1 MAALSLVGCAAAL
14 EANRRS
20 PGTLTN
26 GSFQPGRPA
35 ATQVGPDASR
45 TCPRSTSLEL
55 VSQDL
60 SAKAKSAGTPA
71 PQADGR
77 LCATAETLLG
87 WQEPGNPPQSVVRF
101 LAGYF
106 GLESP
111 NPLVSVATFETEDA
125 RQIADRL
132 GETLASA
139 SSGKIPLRF
148 GIATNRVKKGVTKT
162 VLVMQEAPLEL
173 DPVPRKLSAGT
184 KAQVSGKLVPP
195 FGSPRVSVSDAEGH
209 LTASKPGSGEDFK
222 AEIACG
228 NKPGRIGVEIRGAQD
243 GAERI
248 LASFPVACGTDLPTS
263 VEVAKAPSGT
273 GDVASNERALLD
285 QVNAERKA
293 AGLPLLEWDDAVGK
307 VARSLA
313 EQYREST
320 AQGAPLKADVNGM
333 LREAGV
339 STAVVLVNPAEATS
353 PAEAQASFNASPT
366 NRANLLN
373 REITHS
379 GVGIATGKDKQGR
392 VLSYVIEMFVK
403 ETGKLDAAESLKK
416 LRAAIAQKRAAAGAS
431 ALSSDATL
439 DKAAQR
445 FATALAAAG
454 GKLDKATDDKIIK
467 PLYRSY
473 STLNVLAGAK
483 AEVLEFA
490 DEQGVRG
497 PGKVIG
503 VGLAQGASES
513 LGKDAVYGV
522 ILIGVR
528 SAKQGPK

>member
-1 MAALSLVGCAAAL
+1 MAALSIVGCAAAL

-20 PGTLTN
+20 PGTLTD
-26 GSFQPGRPA
+26 GGFQPGRPA

-45 TCPRSTSLEL
+45 TCPRNPSLEL

-71 PQADGR
+71 PQVDGR

-111 NPLVSVATFETEDA
+111 NPRVNIATFETEDA

-132 GETLASA
+132 GDALASA
-139 SSGKIPLRF
+139 SSGKVPLRF
-148 GIATNRVKKGVTKT
+148 GMVTLRVKKGVTKT
-162 VLVMQEAPLEL
+162 VLVTQEAPVEL
-173 DPVPRKLSAGT
+173 DPVPRKLTPGS

-195 FGSPRVSVSDAEGH
+195 FGSPRVSVSDAAGH

-228 NKPGRIGVEIRGAQD
+228 DKPGRIGVEIRGAQD
-243 GAERI
+243 GEERI

-263 VEVAKAPSGT
+263 VAVAKAASGT
-273 GDVASNERALLD
+273 GDAASNERALFD

-293 AGLPLLEWDDAVGK
+293 AGLPALEWDDAVGK

-339 STAVVLVNPAEATS
+339 STAVVLVNPAAATS
-353 PAEAQASFNASPT
+353 AAEAQASFDASPT

-373 REITHS
+373 PEITHS
-379 GVGIATGKDKQGR
+379 GVGIVTGKDKQGR
-392 VLSYVIEMFVK
+392 VLSYVIEVFVK
-403 ETGKLDAAESLKK
+403 EAGKLDAAESLKT

-483 AEVLEFA
+483 ADVVEFA
-490 DEQGVRG
+490 SEEGVRG

-503 VGLAQGASES
+503 VGLAQGTSES